1 MSSWTRDPAERAVA
15 VIGVGA
21 ILPDAPDA
29 PSFWRNVMAGRDS
42 ITEVTPDRWSAA
54 DYWDPDPKAPGKTYS
69 KIGGWVRGIT
79 FESTKLKI
87 PPRVAAAM
95 DIGQTWALLC
105 AGEALRD
112 ATRPG
117 QPLDTESTAV
127 ILGNAMG
134 GERHYE
140 TVLRLSF
147 PEYAH
152 AIRDT
157 PAWKALPTS
166 TREALLA
173 ELAAEIARRLPDT
186 TEDTMPGE
194 LTNIV
199 AGRVAAVYNLRG
211 PNFTTDAACA
221 SALAGVQAAIDS
233 LVDHHYEVALTGGMD
248 RNMGATTF
256 VKFSKIG
263 ALSPDG
269 SRPYSAGANGFVM
282 GEGGAFFICK
292 RLDDAE
298 KAGDKIYAVIRG
310 VGGAS
315 DGKGK
320 GITAPNP
327 IGQRLAIQRA
337 WQRAGLD
344 PATMTLLEGHGTS
357 TRVGDVSEME
367 SAASVLLD
375 GTPIKHKIALGSVKS
390 QIGHLKS
397 AAGAAGL
404 LKAVLACHHKI
415 LPPSINCDM
424 PSPAIPFDKIPFEV
438 NTQARPW
445 ERPSFAPRR
454 CGVSAFGFGGTNF
467 HVVVEEHV
475 PGMLTSRPAMV
486 QVPAAPAAVPP
497 ASGVQVSSS
506 ATLARDQRPPML
518 GRMLALGGTDLGV
531 LRARLGQAMAD
542 AEAGKLP
549 DHNPPGVEFLGAE
562 NRLVIAFEDG
572 SELAKKCEAQG
583 YPFWPRTGRQGGLPL
598 PRPGLAVRQ
607 HAGRRARSHRA
618 RSLRGGRPYHGS
630 DPRSL
635 AHELRLPGCR

>member
-1 MSSWTRDPAERAVA
+1 MSSSTRDPAERAVA
-15 VIGVGA
+15 VVGVGA

-29 PSFWRNVMAGRDS
+29 PSFWRNVLAGRDS
-42 ITEVTPDRWSAA
+42 ITEVTPDRWSTA

-87 PPRVAAAM
+87 PPRVAEAM
-95 DIGQTWALLC
+95 DDGQKWALLC

-112 ATRPG
+112 AGHPERL
-117 QPLDTESTAV
+117 LDTESTAV

-147 PEYAH
+147 PEYAK
-152 AIRDT
+152 ALRDT
-157 PAWKALPTS
+157 AAFKALPAS
-166 TREALLA
+166 AREALLA
-173 ELAAEIARRLPDT
+173 EFFSEIARRLPET

-194 LTNIV
+194 LTNIM

-221 SALAGVQAAIDS
+221 SALAGVQAAVDS
-233 LVDHHYEVALTGGMD
+233 LVDHHYNVAMTGGMD

-256 VKFSKIG
+256 IKFSKIG
-263 ALSPDG
+263 ALSAEG
-269 SRPYSAGANGFVM
+269 SFPYSSKANGFVM

-327 IGQRLAIQRA
+327 IGQRIAIQRA
-337 WQRAGLD
+337 WKRAGLD

-357 TRVGDVSEME
+357 TKVGDVSEME
-367 SAASVLLD
+367 SVASVLME

-390 QIGHLKS
+390 QIGHLKC

-404 LKAVLACHHKI
+404 LKAVLACHYKI
-415 LPPSINCDM
+415 LPPSIHCDVL
-424 PSPAIPFDKIPFEV
+424 SPAIPFDKIPFEV
-438 NTQARPW
+438 NKTARPW
-445 ERPSFAPRR
+445 DRPSFAPRR
-454 CGVSAFGFGGTNF
+454 CGVSAFGFGGSNF
-467 HVVVEEHV
+467 HVVVEEYV
-475 PGMLTSRPAMV
+475 PGMLVKRQPLV
-486 QVPAAPAAVPP
+486 QVPAAPTSAQGGSQVAV
-497 ASGVQVSSS
+497 AQ
-506 ATLARDQRPPML
+506 AKDDRPTML
-518 GRMLALGGTDLGV
+518 GNMIALGGSD
-531 LRARLGQAMAD
+531 
-542 AEAGKLP
+542 
-549 DHNPPGVEFLGAE
+549 
-562 NRLVIAFEDG
+562 
-572 SELAKKCEAQG
+572 
-583 YPFWPRTGRQGGLPL
+583 W
-598 PRPGLAVRQ
+598 
-607 HAGRRARSHRA
+607 ARSR
-618 RSLRGGRPYHGS
+618 RKSRRP
-630 DPRSL
+630 
-635 AHELRLPGCR
+635 